1 MLDLGSRR
9 KKGQVDKVLLNYLS
23 RWHGME
29 FAPNTPALIQP
40 ILGCPPGPP
49 GLFCNMSILKL
60 EAEAQLSENPVA
72 IVIPNLFWQKF
83 QS

>member
-1 MLDLGSRR
+1 
-9 KKGQVDKVLLNYLS
+9 
-23 RWHGME
+23 ME

-40 ILGCPPGPP
+40 ILGCPPG
-49 GLFCNMSILKL
+49 LFRNVSILKL